1 MKYYSEK
8 LDKLFDTVEALE
20 DEELKLKIKEEEQ
33 RAAAARKESD
43 VEELEDEFEYV
54 CDILSDYLQLAAEF
68 VAKYGYLPSSVC
80 DEKMFKSLGN
90 LGSIGGITFSF

>member
-20 DEELKLKIKEEEQ
+20 DEELKLKIK
-33 RAAAARKESD
+33 D

-80 DEKMFKSLGN
+80 DEKMFKNLGN
-90 LGSIGGITFSF
+90 LGNIGGITFRF

>member
-33 RAAAARKESD
+33 RAAAAKKESD

-80 DEKMFKSLGN
+80 DEEMFKSLGS
-90 LGSIGGITFSF
+90 LGNIGGITFRF